1 MKLNQIISE
10 SIDAKRPTD
19 LTKYPL
25 KPGNKYPAN
34 FYTGKKG
41 VKQDK
46 IVLGYN
52 NVRGKF
58 ITTDPVASISQN
70 NSSKPDNWLV
80 QTLRGGVPYFYLM
93 NMPVA
98 TMKATCGWY
107 LKGKNIPLVLQSQD
121 GIFTDYMNLL
131 TFSRNERGELKQ
143 EWNTANNTNYPWAY
157 YDGTKI
163 QIAKR
168 PAKPRTSVEAY
179 NYLMY
184 WAYSNSQPKDDDKAA
199 HYAKLAN
206 YLETEKRLKQG
217 IKDVI
222 AKYPKAKD
230 AVIAK
235 LKEKAKEEKQF
246 ELNLEPDGEAPAEQ
260 QAAPA
265 PPEATTAP
273 VQQATPDAAAQAE
286 DPKRNWELFSDE
298 ELNNMTDE
306 ELLELG
312 TDRSGQVTPEADQT
326 TSNAAAETT
335 NTRSY
340 NREFGGMPDNRGA
353 KPTRSAK
360 PPPADDGESEDDEHD
375 RRYDG
380 YQSRWAFEALDHLG
394 VEVKDS
400 VDAATEEE
408 AIAKIRQMGYHVT
421 KITDRAKSRPQR
433 SFWQR
438 FVDGRSVRALR
449 KRFLPGNDE

>member
-1 MKLNQIISE
+1 
-10 SIDAKRPTD
+10 
-19 LTKYPL
+19 
-25 KPGNKYPAN
+25 
-34 FYTGKKG
+34 
-41 VKQDK
+41 
-46 IVLGYN
+46 
-52 NVRGKF
+52 
-58 ITTDPVASISQN
+58 
-70 NSSKPDNWLV
+70 
-80 QTLRGGVPYFYLM
+80 
-93 NMPVA
+93 
-98 TMKATCGWY
+98 
-107 LKGKNIPLVLQSQD
+107 
-121 GIFTDYMNLL
+121 
-131 TFSRNERGELKQ
+131 
-143 EWNTANNTNYPWAY
+143 
-157 YDGTKI
+157 
-163 QIAKR
+163 
-168 PAKPRTSVEAY
+168 
-179 NYLMY
+179 MY

-273 VQQATPDAAAQAE
+273 VQQATPNAAAQAE
-286 DPKRNWELFSDE
+286 DPEPNWELFSDE

-312 TDRSGQVTPEADQT
+312 TDRSRQATPTAAAGAQVTPEADQT
-326 TSNAAAETT
+326 TSNAAADTT

-360 PPPADDGESEDDEHD
+360 PAASETEDEDHGEGASHREG
-375 RRYDG
+375 RF
-380 YQSRWAFEALDHLG
+380 AFEAMDNLG

-408 AIAKIRQMGYHVT
+408 AILKIRQMGYHVT
-421 KITDRAKSRPQR
+421 KISDRARSRPQR

-438 FVDGRSVRALR
+438 FVDGRSARALR
-449 KRFLPGNDE
+449 KRFWPGNDD